1 MKKSVVTIFGLLL
14 LASSSMTFTSCKD
27 YDEDDFNELRT
38 ELENQNKTLT
48 QLIEA
53 QKNALTAEIEALK
66 KTLSE
71 IKQCTCDPADV
82 DKKIEDAIKDYMTK
96 HPYLSEQDIRNIIEQ
111 ETKIFVTAE
120 QLDKAIKTL
129 ETAVADLEKKHDN
142 DIKDV
147 LSKIATANNA
157 AAEAKAIAEEAKNL
171 AQEAKSLAQEALTKA
186 QEALDKAQEALD
198 KAAAGGS
205 TTELETKVEE
215 AQQQVTEN
223 KTKIENITI
232 VVNNLEATITTLE
245 TTVQGL
251 SQNVSQALS
260 DASAASAKADVN
272 AVEIQKLWNAL
283 NGIAGGGSGT
293 VDLSNYYNKQEIDNL
308 MNRLATKDELTT
320 KATET
325 LNLAKSYVDGLMAQ
339 VYTKTEVDAKVSEL
353 STAIEALEGR
363 VLTLETNLGTVETN
377 VTTLQEKVTTIENQ
391 IKAVLGMLNK
401 LVSGIT
407 VQGTTN
413 NVFGSVRLPMNV
425 NTNVLMAFY
434 GSSINGGTFPTTSK
448 ANYAN
453 LAMSKAL
460 TAKEAEMIG
469 GVMDSEKFTSGQ
481 MFASKTVGNAG
492 KLYLTVNPSNVDF
505 SGMAVTLSSSQN
517 TDAGLELTPLAKSDD
532 ELKFGVTRAASN
544 GFYETE
550 ATVTPKAIQTGK
562 VQRVD
567 IDLQGFASIAKNLK
581 NRLQGTEGLDAGQI
595 AEVLY
600 NTVKGDLNA
609 YGASVTH
616 RDEATGTERQVT
628 SQYNV
633 AAAVITPLSYN
644 FGYQFYGRENFY
656 GYEYADALIDK
667 VGEKVGVKLQAILN
681 SVIGSINIPE
691 APTIQHIDLKK
702 LDPNDPSIAHFEITI
717 LNKVNVD
724 GVMYVIKKDPA
735 DGQFYL
741 YNADGTKKD
750 GKPITDVT
758 LGIPEQNIDI
768 NLDVNT
774 NINAGVEVPGGTGS
788 VVIGGEEGKVT
799 TDPITGTAT
808 GTANGTATG
817 TVTINKQDLVTLPVV
832 IDLRTELADFYNGM
846 IDQLGDVNKM
856 IDSISEYLDDIN
868 GLLDNI
874 HVNEIVDDT
883 KNDVTSVL
891 HSVLARVNGKAVRF
905 LNSAILKMQPVM
917 FFTTAEKGGT
927 VIHYPTATMNNPSVI
942 KTGNITLV
950 PISYT
955 AEMLNP
961 AYKKHVAVVNVV
973 KGGKSAQKGD
983 ADCLNVLR
991 QVNAQYNMNAV
1002 LDGGIH
1008 KIPVSLPAGYTYQIA
1023 YSALDYTGV
1032 ISTVRTA
1039 IRVHQ

>member
-186 QEALDKAQEALD
+186 QEALAKAQEALD

-272 AVEIQKLWNAL
+272 AVEIQRLWNAL

-339 VYTKTEVDAKVSEL
+339 VYTKTEVDEKVRGLSEKIG
-353 STAIEALEGR
+353 TLENR
-363 VLTLETNLGTVETN
+363 VLTLETDLGTVETN
-377 VTTLQEKVTTIENQ
+377 VTTLQQKVTTIENQ

-517 TDAGLELTPLAKSDD
+517 TDAGLDLTPLAKSDD
-532 ELKFGVTRAASN
+532 ELKFGVSRAASN

-567 IDLQGFASIAKNLK
+567 IDVQGFASIAKNLK

-644 FGYQFYGRENFY
+644 FGYQFYGRENFW
-656 GYEYADALIDK
+656 GYDYADKFIDK
-667 VGEKVGVKLQAILN
+667 IGGKVN
-681 SVIGSINIPE
+681 SAMQQMVNDVLGSIEMPE
-691 APTIQHIDLKK
+691 APTIQRINLVR
-702 LDPNDPSIAHFEITI
+702 LDPNDPSIAHFEIQI
-717 LNKVNVD
+717 LNKVSVN
-724 GVMYVIKKDPA
+724 GTMLEIKKDPA
-735 DGQFYL
+735 DGQFY
-741 YNADGTKKD
+741 YYYPGTNNKYSD
-750 GKPITDVT
+750 TAITTVT
-758 LGIPEQNIDI
+758 LGIPEQDI
-768 NLDVNT
+768 PVNL
-774 NINAGVEVPGGTGS
+774 NINTSVDIPALGGDVELPDGSHGTITTNPSTGS
-788 VVIGGEEGKVT
+788 
-799 TDPITGTAT
+799 AT
-808 GTANGTATG
+808 GTASGSVKIPA
-817 TVTINKQDLVTLPVV
+817 QDLITLPVS
-832 IDLRTELADFYNGM
+832 IDLRSELADFYNKMVDQVEGINGM
-846 IDQLGDVNKM
+846 IDGIQT
-856 IDSISEYLDDIN
+856 YLEQVN
-868 GLLDNI
+868 GLLDNL
-874 HVNEIVDDT
+874 HVNEKIE
-883 KNDVTSVL
+883 TSVGEATSAL
-891 HSVLARVNGKAVRF
+891 HNVLNRINGKAVKF
-905 LNSAILKMQPVM
+905 LNAAILKMQPVM
-917 FFTTAEKGGT
+917 FFTSVENGT
-927 VIHYPTATMNNPSVI
+927 TSIHYTTSTMNNPSVI
-942 KTGNITLV
+942 KDGNITLV
-950 PISYT
+950 PISFT
-955 AEMLNP
+955 GEMLNP

-1008 KIPVSLPAGYTYQIA
+1008 KIAVSLPKGYTYQIA

-1032 ISTVRTA
+1032 ISTVRSA
-1039 IRVHQ
+1039 IRVLQ